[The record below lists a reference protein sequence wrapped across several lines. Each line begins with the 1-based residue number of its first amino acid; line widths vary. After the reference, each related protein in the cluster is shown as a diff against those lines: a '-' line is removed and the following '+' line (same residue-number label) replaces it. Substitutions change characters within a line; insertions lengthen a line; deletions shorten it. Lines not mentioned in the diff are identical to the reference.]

1 MVQPGSQKFSIGSC
15 RHVMQGLFDES
26 CLYGYLYLNEFYL
39 DVSSVGRLQNV
50 LQIHV

>member
-1 MVQPGSQKFSIGSC
+1 MKVVS
-15 RHVMQGLFDES
+15 MDM
-26 CLYGYLYLNEFYL
+26 YLNEFYL